1 MRRKKRRRE
10 KEEEKGQNKKKID
23 YDSYCHI
30 TYITFF
36 SIGIRMANPMINQ
49 IERNIAKDEWTKDR
63 KQIYKPKQ

>member
-23 YDSYCHI
+23 YDSYCNI

-36 SIGIRMANPMINQ
+36 FQ
-49 IERNIAKDEWTKDR
+49 
-63 KQIYKPKQ
+63 

>member
-1 MRRKKRRRE
+1 MRRKKRKRE

-36 SIGIRMANPMINQ
+36 FQ
-49 IERNIAKDEWTKDR
+49 
-63 KQIYKPKQ
+63 